1 MSSPLRRSP
10 SPSRM
15 VRGGA
20 GASVPVDILP
30 DEEGGFPNPRPSHAT
45 HAGNRHIVW
54 GGIEWSRSPL
64 RVKTGFCSGEG
75 RRITVPEVSGP
86 SYVNTCDLM
95 FRTTSQM
102 SFVPHAVAPDHVA
115 NTRLCR
121 SVASRPGQPGGAGRS
136 SPLLPGDGSVTG
148 SSRAPTFNLG
158 RAQSP
163 AWADLSSGPYRVSR
177 TAALV
182 PSSHSRPSPKVRS
195 LQQEHAVTQDC
206 WGN

>member
-15 VRGGA
+15 VRGGG

-54 GGIEWSRSPL
+54 GGIEWSRTPL

-86 SYVNTCDLM
+86 SHVNTCDLM

-102 SFVPHAVAPDHVA
+102 TFVPHVIAPDHVA
-115 NTRLCR
+115 NTRLCH
-121 SVASRPGQPGGAGRS
+121 SVASRSRQPGDSRRP
-136 SPLLPGDGSVTG
+136 SPLLPGNVAVKGSNR
-148 SSRAPTFNLG
+148 SPTCNVE
-158 RAQSP
+158 RAQWT
-163 AWADLSSGPYRVSR
+163 AWAALSSGPYRVSG

-182 PSSHSRPSPKVRS
+182 PSTHYRPSPKVSS
-195 LQQEHAVTQDC
+195 LQQEHAVTRAC